1 MLCPSVC
8 LGSAERALFPC
19 CWRGREVTAARGAM
33 DVAVA
38 GRVCILLTAEKAGGH
53 GSEVCQGLKFL
64 LLT

>member
-19 CWRGREVTAARGAM
+19 RWHGREVTAARGAM
-33 DVAVA
+33 DVTVA

-53 GSEVCQGLKFL
+53 GSEVCQGLKFR